1 MQCALHRL
9 ISLRQPHIVFSFEN
23 RENIM
28 VEPNLIID
36 ERGVEYG

>member
-1 MQCALHRL
+1 MECGLHRL

>member
-28 VEPNLIID
+28 VEPNVIID

>member
-1 MQCALHRL
+1 MECALHRL